1 MRSYSIAERIAFV
14 ITFIAVVV
22 LALLPAAR
30 LQEFDID
37 IGFHSD
43 KLNHAA
49 AFAVLTFLGSLG
61 WPDSKSRLVVF
72 LAVVGA
78 AIEVLQGLS
87 LIARD
92 VDVLD
97 WIADCVGIAFGLF
110 LVFCL
115 SRWVRRPT

>member
-1 MRSYSIAERIAFV
+1 MRPYSIFERIAFV

-22 LALLPAAR
+22 LALLPAGHLR
-30 LQEFDID
+30 EFDID

-43 KLNHAA
+43 KLNHGA

-61 WPDSKSRLVVF
+61 WPDRKTRLIVF
-72 LAVVGA
+72 LAFVGA

-97 WIADCVGIAFGLF
+97 WVADCAGIACGLL

-115 SRWVRRPT
+115 NRWVRRAT